1 MREKPNTRREKEETD
16 TILAS
21 SAHFVGLPHGGKAQ
35 RHPEGPRYNFQY
47 NHHTLDIFLDS
58 PTPEEVQAFRTT
70 PCRMGFWMDAPVLW
84 IIFRLEGMEWADAP
98 YTPYLV
104 EPDGRTFPALEN
116 EESRC
121 PLVMTMNDALDGTVQ
136 AIRFITMSPEMTR
149 NIHQAVR
156 SMLEQPGDLEHYYA
170 RVADTYRQ
178 YPSTA
183 DMVGNADMVE
193 QLGS

>member
-47 NHHTLDIFLDS
+47 NRHTLDIFLDN

-84 IIFRLEGMEWADAP
+84 IIFRLEGMKWADAP

-104 EPDGRTFPALEN
+104 EPEGRTFPALEDEN
-116 EESRC
+116 SRC

-136 AIRFITMSPEMTR
+136 AIRLITMSPEMTR
-149 NIHQAVR
+149 NVHQAVR
-156 SMLEQPGDLEHYYA
+156 AMLEKPGDLERYYA
-170 RVADTYRQ
+170 RVAETYRQ

-183 DMVGNADMVE
+183 DMVGNANMVE